1 MTKNG
6 KIFIVIVSI
15 FAVFIM
21 TLSIITGYQQ
31 RQIALKQKAKKAQS
45 VDEEGKYVTTLK
57 DGTKENTS
65 SKLKE
70 NKKIDE
76 LDITDIK
83 LTEEN
88 QLTKLTATIT
98 NNTKKIKG
106 DYIAQAVFV
115 DSKGNELASMGIGI
129 KKLQPGESTVLN
141 SSIIFDYSNAYNII
155 FRK

>member
-6 KIFIVIVSI
+6 KIFIVVVSI
-15 FAVFIM
+15 FAILIM
-21 TLSIITGYQQ
+21 ASSIIVGYQQ
-31 RQIALKQKAKKAQS
+31 RQDTLKRRAKRVES
-45 VDEEGKYVTTLK
+45 VDEKGKYVMTLK

-106 DYIAQAVFV
+106 DYIAQAIFV
-115 DSKGNELASMGIGI
+115 DSKGNELATMGIGI
-129 KKLQPGESTVLN
+129 KKLQPGESTTLN

>member
-1 MTKNG
+1 MTRNG

-15 FAVFIM
+15 FAIFIM
-21 TLSIITGYQQ
+21 ALSIITGYQQ

-45 VDEEGKYVTTLK
+45 VDEKGKYVTTLK

-129 KKLQPGESTVLN
+129 KKLQPGESTLLN